1 MEVSKGTVIVL
12 YISVS
17 MVVSRQQGDQ
27 GRTQEQLTS
36 VSLTLTGIEAPKAGS
51 SRASAEVV
59 IIVLI
64 HRHITFLSALLV
76 NSSCSD

>member
-36 VSLTLTGIEAPKAGS
+36 VSLTLTRIKAPKAGS

-59 IIVLI
+59 TIVLI
-64 HRHITFLSALLV
+64 HRHITFLSTLLV